1 MVTIDSLCYHYLL
14 RRSEYNSS
22 NLALLRVVSICL
34 GPSDVVVIN
43 GKLITQVLIA
53 HQFAKTFRGRVI

>member
-1 MVTIDSLCYHYLL
+1 M
-14 RRSEYNSS
+14 
-22 NLALLRVVSICL
+22 CL

-53 HQFAKTFRGRVI
+53 QQFAKTLRGRVIQS